1 MARLAAA
8 TMNYLKEIN
17 YFSEEDSNPINRKQ
31 LIRMR

>member
-1 MARLAAA
+1 MGRLAAA

-17 YFSEEDSNPINRKQ
+17 YFSEEDSDPISRKK